1 MTISA
6 SSITTPSAGTD
17 LFFQSFDEERYFLSY
32 DDGTVENLSE
42 DKFIISSDSKT
53 VTFVGLSK
61 STGKADLLATVSK
74 SKIRSKEKTLKKGA
88 VLTISRSRLSS
99 SKSSVDGL
107 TYSAIYGTRVQD
119 DRICLNVCDVA
130 DVLGIFESDNN
141 SDPDLPSAVFTG
153 FTGPNANTSNILIGE
168 QIIGET
174 SGSTATVAEIP
185 TNTKVSFV
193 YGNSQIF
200 QVGEKVTF
208 QNSRISAIVSSCSK
222 GDKNVINDDFNEKIS
237 KKIDEKINETISVFN
252 ENELITLDDILNLW
266 DGIRETSGRIMII
279 SSNYY
284 HKLDSALVRPGRIDI
299 TLELSYVSHQTIK
312 EMYKHFFEEEIDDNI
327 LQNIKEDFYTPAEI
341 TNIYMNSNNN
351 KDIFMEKILQNKHI

>member
-1 MTISA
+1 MLEAISRVGRLFSRQSCDFIIESGIRL
-6 SSITTPSAGTD
+6 SSVVSNNH
-17 LFFQSFDEERYFLSY
+17 LSNN
-32 DDGTVENLSE
+32 DCKNLSE

-174 SGSTATVAEIP
+174 SGSP
-185 TNTKVSFV
+185 
-193 YGNSQIF
+193 
-200 QVGEKVTF
+200 
-208 QNSRISAIVSSCSK
+208 
-222 GDKNVINDDFNEKIS
+222 
-237 KKIDEKINETISVFN
+237 
-252 ENELITLDDILNLW
+252 
-266 DGIRETSGRIMII
+266 
-279 SSNYY
+279 
-284 HKLDSALVRPGRIDI
+284 
-299 TLELSYVSHQTIK
+299 
-312 EMYKHFFEEEIDDNI
+312 
-327 LQNIKEDFYTPAEI
+327 
-341 TNIYMNSNNN
+341 
-351 KDIFMEKILQNKHI
+351 